1 MDPED
6 LLRNFYAALNERDL
20 TTLLNLLAPDVEWP
34 DQLEG
39 GTLHGVEEV
48 EEYWRQQWKLT
59 NTRLELIHVVMDPN
73 GHAVATVKET
83 SRERNADILS
93 ETQVRHQW
101 EFANGLVKRLRILP

>member
-6 LLRNFYAALNERDL
+6 LLRNFYAAFNERDL

-48 EEYWRQQWKLT
+48 EEYWR
-59 NTRLELIHVVMDPN
+59 
-73 GHAVATVKET
+73 
-83 SRERNADILS
+83 
-93 ETQVRHQW
+93 
-101 EFANGLVKRLRILP
+101 